1 MLLGIKTNVVHVR
14 GKQCLTDL
22 GSRFDLTVRYSSL
35 LGLIHLLL
43 EAATSTLNYGT
54 FLFGLFTVRQ
64 PAMNFHKLLDP
75 SMYDTAEHINGRSP
89 LKELIKAGK
98 VHS

>member
-1 MLLGIKTNVVHVR
+1 
-14 GKQCLTDL
+14 
-22 GSRFDLTVRYSSL
+22 
-35 LGLIHLLL
+35 
-43 EAATSTLNYGT
+43 
-54 FLFGLFTVRQ
+54 
-64 PAMNFHKLLDP
+64 MNFHKLLDP

>member
-22 GSRFDLTVRYSSL
+22 GSRFDLTVRYNSL

-43 EAATSTLNYGT
+43 EAATSTSNYGI
-54 FLFGLFTVRQ
+54 FSFSLSTVRRNELSQ
-64 PAMNFHKLLDP
+64 
-75 SMYDTAEHINGRSP
+75 TTRSFN
-89 LKELIKAGK
+89 
-98 VHS
+98 VRHR